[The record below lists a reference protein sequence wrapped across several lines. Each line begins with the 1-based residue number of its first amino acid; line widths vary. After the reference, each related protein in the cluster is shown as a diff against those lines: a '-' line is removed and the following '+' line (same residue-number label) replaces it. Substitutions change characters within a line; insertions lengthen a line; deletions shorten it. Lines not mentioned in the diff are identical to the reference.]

1 MSNAAD
7 GYLGDWL
14 PHKDNCRCDDCSLD
28 RLRRKNVV
36 LTAENKRL
44 REALEVIRTELG
56 TDRRYEG
63 YFPMRKFMLYLV
75 AVIDDAL
82 RGEGNSD

>member
-44 REALEVIRTELG
+44 L
-56 TDRRYEG
+56 
-63 YFPMRKFMLYLV
+63 
-75 AVIDDAL
+75 
-82 RGEGNSD
+82 